1 MPKKR
6 VSGKKKKLPIIE
18 HLEITDIA
26 AEGMAIAK
34 SGNMVVFVPS
44 MIPGDIAD
52 IQITRKRKKFMTG
65 YPVRIV
71 KESDQRVKP
80 FCKHFGVCGGCK
92 WQNLPY
98 AKQLEFKQKQVAD
111 SLQRIGKIEFLEI
124 SPIIGSKQQQYYRN
138 KLEYTF
144 SERRWLSN
152 EEIKRVDQVHER
164 KALGFHIPGKFD
176 RILDIH
182 ECFLQQDLSNRIRNA
197 IREYTLIHDFDYYD
211 QATNKG
217 FLRNLIIRNTQIGEW
232 MVVLV
237 FEHDEAKAIKEL
249 MEFICIEF
257 PEINSLAYVIN
268 SKVNDTIQDLD
279 IKLFS
284 GRDHI
289 IEKINDLKFKIG
301 TKSFFQTNTLQA
313 KELYQVVAK
322 FADLSGEEL
331 VYDLYTGTGTI
342 ACYIA
347 KECRKVIGI
356 EYIKAAVED
365 AKTNAELNGFHN
377 AEFYAGDLN
386 NILNN
391 AFIEKNGKPDVIITD
406 PPRAGMHP
414 DVVKTILD
422 ILPSSI
428 VYVSCN
434 PATQARDINLM
445 SEKYKIIAVQPVDM
459 FPHTHHVEN
468 VVALRMK

>member
-1 MPKKR
+1 MGR
-6 VSGKKKKLPIIE
+6 KKKLPIIE